1 MVPASSGRAP
11 KQFCSQ
17 QIKMHINKDFQR
29 EYSVHRDPVCDFSL
43 DMLPVSLRE
52 DVQVQF
58 PACSHLTL
66 LELQHIED

>member
-1 MVPASSGRAP
+1 
-11 KQFCSQ
+11 
-17 QIKMHINKDFQR
+17 MHINKDFQC